1 MKIDEHVFSLSRKA
15 FNVSESD
22 FFIFHMPSRGLNL
35 GINDRIAV
43 CHTFSF
49 SLPKSISSEKIFQ
62 V

>member
-1 MKIDEHVFSLSRKA
+1 MKIDEHVFSLSQKA

-22 FFIFHMPSRGLNL
+22 FSVFHMPSRGLDL

-43 CHTFSF
+43 CHIF